1 MLKVDLAVHPRDE
14 MPVFDARTAADGPG
28 RCFANHPFV
37 YRLSL
42 AGSGGATA
50 YALMRVGSPRG
61 DRRPLWVAMA
71 VLEAGI
77 TVGIVRARNSAV
89 MAAKAR
95 DEGTVNQTLA
105 EALARGR

>member
-1 MLKVDLAVHPRDE
+1 
-14 MPVFDARTAADGPG
+14 
-28 RCFANHPFV
+28 
-37 YRLSL
+37 
-42 AGSGGATA
+42 
-50 YALMRVGSPRG
+50 
-61 DRRPLWVAMA
+61 MA